1 VSSISDRLKSMRADP
16 SATAH
21 QTAPASI
28 PSRFPIETVVPGV
41 EISTIFGP
49 AYTISKQFDDTYRHG
64 WYDLKSFPDLT
75 LLAEWGRLPHLVE
88 TRPEDIVFLD
98 TETTGLVGG
107 TGTIVF
113 LVGLGYHTPAGFQVD
128 QLYLRDPA
136 EEPAFLAALD
146 RWLSRFQTIVT
157 FNGKS
162 FDIPLINTRY
172 TLNAIT
178 SPAPQ
183 KQHLDL
189 LHLARRLW
197 RDRLPSRALG
207 DLEKE
212 IVGFYRGDD
221 EVPGYLIPQYY
232 FDYLRTADARPMS
245 GVIYHNM
252 VDIITLAVLFN
263 FIGSLLA
270 NPSQTDIHTLDL
282 AAIARLYEELGHLEE
297 AAEMYE
303 RCIAQGLPE
312 EQFFKTIERFATMRR
327 KQGRADLAAGLWMHA
342 VERNHIPALI
352 ELAKYYEHQT
362 GELVESMGCVNKA
375 ITLLASSRL
384 PSFQR
389 KFLLDELTRRLA
401 RLEKK
406 LGRQAAT

>member
-1 VSSISDRLKSMRADP
+1 MSSISDRLKSMRANLTDP
-16 SATAH
+16 GPH
-21 QTAPASI
+21 KDPAST
-28 PSRFPIETVVPGV
+28 PARFPIETVAPGT
-41 EISTIFGP
+41 EISTIFGN
-49 AYTISKQFDDTYRHG
+49 AYTIAKQFDYTYRHG
-64 WYDLKSFPDLT
+64 WYDLKTFPNLS
-75 LLAEWGRLPHLVE
+75 LLAEWGRLPQLME
-88 TRPEDIVFLD
+88 TRPEEIVFLD
-98 TETTGLVGG
+98 TETTGLSGG

-162 FDIPLINTRY
+162 FDIPLINTRF

-178 SPAPQ
+178 SPTPQ

-212 IVGFYRGDD
+212 IIGFYRGDD

-270 NPSQTDIHTLDL
+270 NPTQTEIHSLDL

-342 VERNHIPALI
+342 VERNHIPAYI
-352 ELAKYYEHQT
+352 ELAKYYEHHT
-362 GELVESMGCVNKA
+362 GELAEAVGCVDKA
-375 ITLLASSRL
+375 IALLASSRM

-389 KFLLDELTRRLA
+389 KFYLDELTRRLT